1 MNMLFCILFRYL
13 DFSIILLLVGE
24 RSLDATAGNPQS
36 AGDKAWRKRC
46 AARSIG
52 VHDRPWDVNV
62 PKSHFYELILQ
73 DRHPNTISKLS
84 AKYQFCAIR
93 TADTRDS
100 KLTTRG
106 IYPWVVHRLS
116 IVCPPF
122 VHRLYPPDAETTQSQ
137 RSSAKLSSLC
147 REKMVPMAF
156 MAIVVYSRPNSVRGA
171 HQLNIWRLL
180 KYKHL
185 LSFYSGAAYR
195 RQYADY
201 RRFWALIV

>member
-36 AGDKAWRKRC
+36 TGDKAWRKRC

-52 VHDRPWDVNV
+52 VHDRPWDINV
-62 PKSHFYELILQ
+62 PKSHFQELILQ

-93 TADTRDS
+93 TADTSDG

-116 IVCPPF
+116 TVCPPF
-122 VHRLYPPDAETTQSQ
+122 IPAPSTR
-137 RSSAKLSSLC
+137 RIFLSSVSLSQSETVTVSGQRRSQLTSPQTNRC
-147 REKMVPMAF
+147 R
-156 MAIVVYSRPNSVRGA
+156 YYN
-171 HQLNIWRLL
+171 
-180 KYKHL
+180 Y
-185 LSFYSGAAYR
+185 
-195 RQYADY
+195 
-201 RRFWALIV
+201 